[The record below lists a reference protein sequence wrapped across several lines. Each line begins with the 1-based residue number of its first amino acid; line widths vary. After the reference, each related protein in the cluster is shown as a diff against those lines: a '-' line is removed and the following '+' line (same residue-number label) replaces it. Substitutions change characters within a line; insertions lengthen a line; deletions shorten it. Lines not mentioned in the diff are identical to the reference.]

1 MGSINIFKPLSFF
14 SSKQCRWL
22 TPAKLTFF
30 PWNFLG
36 MLRIKPGAAWSR
48 SKYSDHCAMRNTS
61 NVLSPKAKK
70 TRLNC
75 QFCSNKQDDV
85 LAKMGRGNKLVADAK
100 FQKFKWASQ
109 THLIVASSFRFF
121 MKNCKN
127 NSFAEFFFFFWK
139 KWKNSKI
146 KLVFRFQVLALKST
160 ISSKQVFAL
169 SLSISLSQPL
179 FSPGVKKINPFYW

>member
-1 MGSINIFKPLSFF
+1 
-14 SSKQCRWL
+14 
-22 TPAKLTFF
+22 
-30 PWNFLG
+30 
-36 MLRIKPGAAWSR
+36 MLRFKPGAAWSR

-109 THLIVASSFRFF
+109 THLIKRTLLHLHFAFLWKIAKTILLQNFF
-121 MKNCKN
+121 L
-127 NSFAEFFFFFWK
+127 E
-139 KWKNSKI
+139 KI

-179 FSPGVKKINPFYW
+179 FSPGVKKINPFYC